1 MSSTQSGQ
9 SDCGPRVIVVG
20 NYKGGSGKSTF
31 AMHLVVALL
40 KAGKRVASFDLD
52 VPQQTLTR
60 YIENRQEW
68 ARRNDLL
75 VEVPKH
81 AAIVDTDRSHGNGH
95 DGDPVS
101 LFARCLATL
110 DDAYDFIVID
120 TPGNDSHL
128 SLVAH
133 GMADTLVTPI
143 NDSFVDLDVIVAIGA
158 AIDSDPTPS
167 SYARA
172 VAAALEGRRAVCGRA
187 TDWIVFRNRLAPLTS
202 RNHKHISRVLDLIAP
217 QVGFRIAPGLSE
229 RVVFREYFPIG
240 LTAFDQLDELVIGAF
255 PSMSHLMARIEMRE
269 LIAEIGL
276 LPPEPSTSEEA
287 GRIVDGVQT
296 VGLPP

>member
-1 MSSTQSGQ
+1 MLSTQSGQ

-81 AAIVDTDRSHGNGH
+81 AAIVDTDRSNGNGL
-95 DGDPVS
+95 DGDPVG

-110 DDAYDFIVID
+110 DDDYDFVVID

-202 RNHKHISRVLDLIAP
+202 RNHKHITRVLELIAP
-217 QVGFRIAPGLSE
+217 QVGFRVAPGLSE
-229 RVVFREYFPIG
+229 RVVFREYFPVG

-255 PSMSHLMARIEMRE
+255 PSMSHLMARVEMRE

-287 GRIVDGVQT
+287 GRITDGVQT